1 MAVKMTD
8 VLRFLTRLITNP
20 LHTGAL
26 APSGVALSR
35 AMAAP
40 VDPERKGPVLEL
52 GPGTGVVTRAI
63 LERGIAPER
72 LTALEYN
79 PEFATM
85 VAGRYPGVR
94 VIVGDAFDLET
105 HLDGPKTGFA
115 AVLSS
120 MPLVN
125 FPNGLREK
133 LVADV
138 FARLQPGA
146 PFVQFSYRLGP
157 PIAPPPGVTLTRAA
171 VVWLNLP
178 PARVWVYRKV

>member
-1 MAVKMTD
+1 MSDA
-8 VLRFLTRLITNP
+8 LRFFTRLITNP
-20 LHTGAL
+20 LHTGAVV
-26 APSGVALSR
+26 PSSAALGR
-35 AMAAP
+35 AMAVP
-40 VDPERKGPVLEL
+40 IDPERKGPILEL

-79 PEFATM
+79 PQFAAM

-94 VIVGDAFDLET
+94 VITGDAFDLET

-125 FPNGLREK
+125 FPAALRER
-133 LVADV
+133 LIADV

-146 PFVQFSYRLGP
+146 PFVQFSYRFGA
-157 PIAPPPGVTLTRAA
+157 PIAPPPGVSLTRAA

-178 PARVWVYRKV
+178 PARVWVYRTG

>member
-1 MAVKMTD
+1 MND
-8 VLRFLTRLITNP
+8 SLRFLIRLVTNP
-20 LHTGAL
+20 LHTGAV
-26 APSGVALSR
+26 APSSRALGR

-40 VDPERKGPVLEL
+40 IDPERKGPILEL

-63 LERGIAPER
+63 LERGIVPER
-72 LTALEYN
+72 VTALEYN
-79 PEFATM
+79 PQFAAM

-94 VIVGDAFDLET
+94 VIIGDAFDLET

-125 FPNGLREK
+125 FPLALRET
-133 LVADV
+133 LLADI

-157 PIAPPPGVTLTRAA
+157 PIQPPPGITVTRAA
-171 VVWLNLP
+171 FILLNIP
-178 PARVWVYRKV
+178 PARVWVYRKN